1 MIETFRWA
9 YNWHGSTT
17 DPDIL
22 REQINTSS
30 IMVRNASSIM
40 RRKAGQATSD

>member
-1 MIETFRWA
+1 VDIKWPQTGR
-9 YNWHGSTT
+9 GSTA

-22 REQINTSS
+22 WEQINTSS

-40 RRKAGQATSD
+40 RRKAGQVTSD